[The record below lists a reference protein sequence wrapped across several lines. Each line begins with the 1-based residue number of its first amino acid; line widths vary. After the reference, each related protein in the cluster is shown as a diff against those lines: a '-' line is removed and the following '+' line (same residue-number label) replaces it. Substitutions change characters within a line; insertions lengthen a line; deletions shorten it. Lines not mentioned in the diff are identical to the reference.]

1 MNTGLHAEA
10 RPRAERGLGA
20 GFRRTWA
27 ASAVSA
33 VGTGMHFAAFPVLA
47 AEVTSDPGQLSLV
60 TVLGSLP
67 WLLVA
72 LPAGV
77 LVDRM
82 HPGRIMVA
90 ADFGRAVA
98 VVALLAMLWAGGPN
112 LPALLVVSALLGVGE
127 VFFECA
133 AQSFLPAVVAKEDLE
148 QANGRLFTGV
158 TAGRDFVG
166 QLVGGTLFAV
176 SRTLPFVV
184 NLVSFVASGLLIAGV
199 RTTEAPPKRAAK
211 GAMLPQIA
219 AGLRLILRNRV
230 LRSFALASAVVN
242 AVFLGELAVL
252 VLFATRELGLAE
264 RYYGLLLTAMAV
276 GGVGGGLLAPQL
288 VRRLDRRAALTGALV
303 AIGASSL
310 VLGLAAELFSALA
323 AFVLMGFA
331 MTLWNVVVVSL
342 RQMIVPAEFLGRTN
356 SVYRLL
362 GWGAMPLG
370 GLLAGAAADAWGLR
384 TPFALGGAATVLCAL
399 AVARVLRRETLPT
412 DARETDGRATAAP
425 ETDIRES

>member
-1 MNTGLHAEA
+1 MSTGLRGGVRGGAK
-10 RPRAERGLGA
+10 RGLGA

-27 ASAVSA
+27 AAMISA

-47 AEVTSDPGQLSLV
+47 AQVTSDPGLLSLV

-77 LVDRM
+77 LVDRTD
-82 HPGRIMVA
+82 PGRIMVA
-90 ADFGRAVA
+90 ADFGRALA
-98 VVALLAMLWAGGPN
+98 VVALVATLWADGPN
-112 LPALLVVSALLGVGE
+112 LPVLLVVSALLGVGE

-133 AQSFLPAVVAKEDLE
+133 AQSFLPAIVAKEDLE
-148 QANGRLFTGV
+148 SANGRLFTGV

-166 QLVGGTLFAV
+166 QLVGGTLFALSQV
-176 SRTLPFVV
+176 LPFVV
-184 NLVSFVASGLLIAGV
+184 NLLSFVASGFLITGV
-199 RTTEAPPKRAAK
+199 RARGSLPERAAK
-211 GAMLPQIA
+211 EPMAAQIA
-219 AGLRLILRNRV
+219 AGWRLVLSSRV

-252 VLFATRELGLAE
+252 VLFATRELGLAG
-264 RYYGLLLTAMAV
+264 RYYGVLLTAMAV
-276 GGVGGGLLAPQL
+276 GSVAGGLLAPRL
-288 VRRLDRRAALTGALV
+288 VRRLERRAALVGALG
-303 AIGASSL
+303 AIGAASL

-331 MTLWNVVVVSL
+331 MTVWNVVVVSL
-342 RQMIVPAEFLGRTN
+342 RQMMVPADFLGRAN

-370 GLLAGAAADAWGLR
+370 GLLAGAAAGVWGLR
-384 TPFALGGAATVLCAL
+384 APFVLGGVATVLTAL
-399 AVARVLRRETLPT
+399 AVAHVLHREALPTDTRERGT
-412 DARETDGRATAAP
+412 DARE
-425 ETDIRES
+425 S

>member
-1 MNTGLHAEA
+1 MNTSLRAGT
-10 RPRAERGLGA
+10 RGGAERGLGA

-27 ASAVSA
+27 AATVSA

-47 AEVTSDPGQLSLV
+47 AQVTSDPGLLSLV

-77 LVDRM
+77 LVDRTD
-82 HPGRIMVA
+82 PGRIMVA
-90 ADFGRAVA
+90 ADVGRALA
-98 VVALLAMLWAGGPN
+98 VVALIAVLRADGPN
-112 LPALLVVSALLGVGE
+112 LPLLLVVSALLGVGE

-148 QANGRLFTGV
+148 PANGRLFTGV

-166 QLVGGTLFAV
+166 QLVGGALFAL
-176 SRTLPFVV
+176 SRSLPFAV
-184 NLVSFVASGLLIAGV
+184 NLLSFVASGLLIAGV
-199 RTTEAPPKRAAK
+199 RTEGVPPERAAK
-211 GAMLPQIA
+211 EPMAAQIA
-219 AGLRLILRNRV
+219 AGWRLVLRSRV
-230 LRSFALASAVVN
+230 LRSFALASAVAN

-252 VLFATRELGLAE
+252 VLFATRELGLAG

-276 GGVGGGLLAPQL
+276 GSVAGGLLAPRL
-288 VRRLDRRAALTGALV
+288 VRRLERRAALTGALV
-303 AIGASSL
+303 AIGAASL
-310 VLGLAAELFSALA
+310 VLGLAAELLSALA

-331 MTLWNVVVVSL
+331 MTVWNVVVVSL
-342 RQMIVPAEFLGRTN
+342 RQMMVPAQFLGRTN

-370 GLLAGAAADAWGLR
+370 GLLSGAAAGAWGLR
-384 TPFALGGAATVLCAL
+384 APFVLGGLATVLCAL
-399 AVARVLRRETLPT
+399 AVARVLYRETLPT
-412 DARETDGRATAAP
+412 DSGERGTGARE
-425 ETDIRES
+425 S